1 MRKREQKE
9 KARKEAMKEESF
21 APAKKAKSEP
31 STSIFD
37 KGLKAEKI
45 CGATEKSGELQF
57 LIKW

>member
-1 MRKREQKE
+1 
-9 KARKEAMKEESF
+9 MKEESF
-21 APAKKAKSEP
+21 APAKKVKSEP
-31 STSIFD
+31 PTSIFD